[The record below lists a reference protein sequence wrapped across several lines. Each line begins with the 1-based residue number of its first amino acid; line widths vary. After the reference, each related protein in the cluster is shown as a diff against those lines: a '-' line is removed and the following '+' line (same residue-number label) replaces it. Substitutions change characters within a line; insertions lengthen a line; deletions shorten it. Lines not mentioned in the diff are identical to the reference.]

1 MRILLAEDEEQL
13 SRALTAILK
22 HNGYTVDAVADG
34 TDAYDYARAEE
45 YDGLILDIM
54 MPGMEGTE
62 VLKRLR
68 AEGISTPALFLTAKS
83 QIEDRIAGLDIGAD
97 DYLTKPFDMG
107 ELLARVRAM
116 IRRKENYA
124 PPTLVCGNLSLDR
137 AEFSLST
144 PGHPPAHLAA
154 KEFQMLELLMTT
166 PGRLIS
172 ADLFLDRVWPEGEA
186 DVNTVWV
193 YLSNLRKKLAA
204 LEADVEIRATRGV
217 GYSMTKKEA

>member
-1 MRILLAEDEEQL
+1 MRLLLAEDEEQL

-22 HNGYTVDAVADG
+22 HNGFTVDTVTDG
-34 TDAYDYARAEE
+34 QDAYDYARTED

-62 VLKRLR
+62 VLRRLR
-68 AEGISTPALFLTAKS
+68 SEGISTPALFLTAKS

-124 PPTLVCGNLSLDR
+124 PPLLSCGNLSLDR
-137 AEFSLST
+137 AGFALST
-144 PGHPPAHLAA
+144 PAHDPVHLAA
-154 KEFQMLELLMTT
+154 KEFQMMEMLMTT
-166 PGRLIS
+166 PGRIVS

-193 YLSNLRKKLAA
+193 YLSNLRKKLTA
-204 LEADVEIRATRGV
+204 LDATVEIKATRGV
-217 GYSMTKKEA
+217 GYAITEKK